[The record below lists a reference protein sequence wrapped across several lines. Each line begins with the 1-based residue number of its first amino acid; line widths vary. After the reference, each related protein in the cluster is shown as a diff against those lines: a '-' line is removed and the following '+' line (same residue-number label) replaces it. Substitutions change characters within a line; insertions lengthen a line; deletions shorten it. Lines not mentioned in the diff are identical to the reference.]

1 MFEGHG
7 DDIYRYDGIKH
18 NFSSNI
24 FQGFDHSVLCRWLG
38 EQVAAVANYPS
49 PTPDDVETI
58 IAEYHDVSP
67 DSVMLTAGATDAIY
81 LLAELFRSSHSFIV
95 SPTFSEYEDACRQ
108 YEHSISFGELPEIDS
123 ADLVW
128 LCNPNNPTGEVVAV
142 VDVEKLLSDSARLV
156 IMDASYAGYSAE
168 PQCSPQIF
176 ANSQNGIMIKSLTKS
191 FAVPGLRL
199 GYIIANPAIISRV
212 KQLRRPWAVGGL
224 ERKAVEWLFK
234 HRTHYQIDV
243 DMLLSEAKRVGEAL
257 KALGIAVGESQTNF
271 LLCELPK
278 GEAFELKQWLVDNY
292 GILIRDASNF
302 HGLTPRH
309 FRIAVQRPEEN
320 DILIE
325 AIGKWLI
332 S

>member
-24 FQGFDHSVLCRWLG
+24 FQGFDHSGLCLWLG

-49 PTPDDVETI
+49 PTPNDTEII
-58 IAEYHDVSP
+58 IAEYHGVLP

-81 LLAELFRSSHSFIV
+81 LLAELFRGSHSFIV

-108 YEHSISFGELPEIDS
+108 YEHSISFGELSEIDS
-123 ADLVW
+123 SDIVW
-128 LCNPNNPTGEVVAV
+128 LCNPNNPTGEVASVD
-142 VDVEKLLSDSARLV
+142 DVEKLLSDLKRLF

-168 PQCSPQIF
+168 SQCTPQMF
-176 ANSQNGIMIKSLTKS
+176 ANSANGIMIKSLTKS

-199 GYIIANPAIISRV
+199 GYIIANSAIISRL
-212 KQLRRPWAVGGL
+212 KQLRRPWAIGGL
-224 ERKAVEWLFK
+224 ERKAVEWLFEN
-234 HRTHYQIDV
+234 REHYQIDI
-243 DMLLSEAKRVGEAL
+243 DMLLSEAKRVGKSL
-257 KALGIAVGESQTNF
+257 KALGIAVGESRTNF
-271 LLCELPK
+271 ILCELPH
-278 GEAFELKQWLVDNY
+278 GNAAELKQWLVGNY

-302 HGLTPRH
+302 HGLSPRH